1 MFHSLFVRFHSL
13 GHMDCERS
21 PNPTIDY
28 DCFSICCGARP
39 VPMRL
44 PLANRNAPGKR
55 DIAVKV
61 FSAPLDPR
69 TEPQG
74 LVSGWE
80 TLIR

>member
-1 MFHSLFVRFHSL
+1 
-13 GHMDCERS
+13 
-21 PNPTIDY
+21 
-28 DCFSICCGARP
+28 
-39 VPMRL
+39 MRL